1 MNLSPST
8 WPRSRAGA
16 ALLLAGCAL
25 LWSSAGVLSRLLEA
39 GEPFDTAFWRS
50 VFCALTMLLILSLEH
65 RHRTLQAITRMGWV
79 GLMSGLMWAIMF
91 TGFMVAMM
99 VTSVAN
105 TLLVIGMA
113 PILAALL
120 AWRVLGDRV
129 TGSTWTVIAIAALG
143 LWWMVRDALSIEGPT
158 GLLIAA
164 AVPVASAVN
173 LVMIRRTGARV
184 DLAPAV
190 LLGALI
196 SGIVL
201 LPFIW
206 PVRTSIPA
214 SDLLVLALL
223 GAFQLALPCWL
234 MVRAARLLRP
244 HEVSLIA
251 LLEVVL
257 GPLWVW
263 LGVGETTSTATLQGG
278 ALILLALV
286 THELLSARA
295 PHVPA
300 RTTPPG

>member
-99 VTSVAN
+99 VTSVAH

-120 AWRVLGDRV
+120 AW
-129 TGSTWTVIAIAALG
+129 
-143 LWWMVRDALSIEGPT
+143 
-158 GLLIAA
+158 
-164 AVPVASAVN
+164 
-173 LVMIRRTGARV
+173 
-184 DLAPAV
+184 
-190 LLGALI
+190 
-196 SGIVL
+196 
-201 LPFIW
+201 
-206 PVRTSIPA
+206 
-214 SDLLVLALL
+214 
-223 GAFQLALPCWL
+223 
-234 MVRAARLLRP
+234 
-244 HEVSLIA
+244 
-251 LLEVVL
+251 
-257 GPLWVW
+257 
-263 LGVGETTSTATLQGG
+263 
-278 ALILLALV
+278 
-286 THELLSARA
+286 
-295 PHVPA
+295 
-300 RTTPPG
+300 